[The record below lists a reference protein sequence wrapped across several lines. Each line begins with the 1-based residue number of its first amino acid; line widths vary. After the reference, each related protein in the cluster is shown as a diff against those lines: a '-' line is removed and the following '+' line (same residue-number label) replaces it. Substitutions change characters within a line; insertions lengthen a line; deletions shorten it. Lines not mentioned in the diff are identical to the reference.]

1 MKKYRL
7 LDGSMSE
14 QLKQFGYN
22 CNDINNKPHWTFPAN
37 SDQSLM
43 EKVYRSFLD
52 IGVNNITTNTY
63 HFGSILDKNL
73 SGQEEKCK
81 LYEKY
86 FEDTCSLL
94 CNLAQQYDD
103 VQVWGS
109 VGTFATKFHDCSEY
123 NGKYMDNA
131 GAEES
136 AYEYYKTILTLFQE
150 RTTIRNLI
158 FETIPSQLEG
168 EVALKVLK
176 EFKEMKAVIS
186 FTFMENACL
195 RHGEHVADIAKK
207 LKESEQI
214 IGMGINCTD
223 PKNVLPVL
231 EAIKN
236 CEFSDIFVYPNLGD
250 AFFMVAEK
258 GDFDDSDNYDH
269 RLRSWIEHGATAL
282 GGCCGIDLDMIQ
294 DLRSCVDILND
305 ILFADNNGK
314 IESSQFEVLRESY
327 SEHENT
333 NTLLQIYS

>member
-14 QLKQFGYN
+14 QLKQFGYD
-22 CNDINNKPHWTFPAN
+22 CNDIKNKPHWTFPAN
-37 SDQSLM
+37 SDQNLM
-43 EKVYRSFLD
+43 GKVYRSFLD

-63 HFGSILDKNL
+63 HFGSILDENL
-73 SGQEEKCK
+73 PGKDEKCN

-123 NGKYMDNA
+123 NGKYMDYA

-136 AYEYYKTILTLFQE
+136 AYEYYKTILTLFQKK
-150 RTTIRNLI
+150 TTIRNLI

-168 EVALKVLK
+168 EIALQVLK
-176 EFKEMKAVIS
+176 EFKEMNAVMS
-186 FTFMENACL
+186 FTFMENARL
-195 RHGEHVADIAKK
+195 RHGEHVADIAKL
-207 LKESEQI
+207 LKESEQV

-231 EAIKN
+231 EAIKS
-236 CEFSDIFVYPNLGD
+236 CDFSEIFVYPNCGD
-250 AFFMVAEK
+250 EFFLTAEK
-258 GDFDDSDNYDH
+258 DNTDNYDH
-269 RLRSWIEHGATAL
+269 RLARSWIEHGATAL
-282 GGCCGIDLDMIQ
+282 GGCCGITLDMMKKMRFCINK
-294 DLRSCVDILND
+294 LN
-305 ILFADNNGK
+305 A
-314 IESSQFEVLRESY
+314 VL
-327 SEHENT
+327 
-333 NTLLQIYS
+333 